1 MQEEINR
8 LNKKL
13 RDLQGGM
20 EAVDGTGNVRMMK
33 QKIVYLENMM
43 RNLEKERSEL
53 SVRATM
59 AEE

>member
-33 QKIVYLENMM
+33 
-43 RNLEKERSEL
+43 
-53 SVRATM
+53 
-59 AEE
+59 